1 MISPQFKKL
10 HQKFGDSSFTQ
21 LHQSLNIHDKIAA
34 FIRKERILQYPDGA
48 ALQGM
53 IYLFEFHMVSISKYY
68 KVFFENISLTDY
80 EDQMSNGYDIST
92 NLMTK
97 TI

>member
-10 HQKFGDSSFTQ
+10 HQKFGDSSFPR
-21 LHQSLNIHDKIAA
+21 LHQALNIHDKGAA

-53 IYLFEFHMVSISKYY
+53 IYLSRFHMVSISQ
-68 KVFFENISLTDY
+68 FIRCSSRISV
-80 EDQMSNGYDIST
+80 
-92 NLMTK
+92 
-97 TI
+97 

>member
-1 MISPQFKKL
+1 MISLQFKKL

-21 LHQSLNIHDKIAA
+21 LHQSLSIQDKIAA
-34 FIRKERILQYPDGA
+34 FIQKERILQYPDEA
-48 ALQGM
+48 ALQGI
-53 IYLFEFHMVSISKYY
+53 IYLFKFHTVSISKYH

-92 NLMTK
+92 NLMMR